1 LIIVPILGMRQI
13 LRCLLD
19 FKIEE
24 FLGARSRPGFC
35 QRFVLNQ
42 NHRLRDRTTRKHKT
56 LLQVLFLIKER
67 LSLILMDFL
76 KS

>member
-1 LIIVPILGMRQI
+1 MRHI
-13 LRCLLD
+13 LRCSLD

-42 NHRLRDRTTRKHKT
+42 NHRLQDRKTRKHRT
-56 LLQVLFLIKER
+56 LLQALLLIKER